1 MYSDSPNANGHAP
14 SRPSGSHYSSGHSQK
29 RRATMPDEQNFNP
42 SVPPLGDPNLW
53 YYPSQGYSSDEDEM
67 YGPALQGGNWGRK
80 TTKGASWM
88 RKGKVTPWGPGCGE
102 WEADERA
109 RKRLKLML
117 PQPRRSPSPP
127 RIPHLERSPSPPLT
141 SPYPPPETNHLSYS
155 SFVMD
160 KAVTHTFRSR
170 LLEELEQATNGLIEG
185 ETTLRRALGRLW
197 QVMSEDPDEKE
208 KVPVVPKR
216 EEEDETELE
225 DPRAR
230 RVARAPDLTP
240 PTHKIFLLSQPNG
253 APPGYDPDLPHFK
266 EKEMETLE
274 RSLHA
279 LRELQDDGREYMER
293 LQEIREGLGDV
304 KAQRN
309 IIWDVVRER
318 AIKELQDAAF
328 AAAGVV
334 Q

>member
-1 MYSDSPNANGHAP
+1 
-14 SRPSGSHYSSGHSQK
+14 
-29 RRATMPDEQNFNP
+29 
-42 SVPPLGDPNLW
+42 
-53 YYPSQGYSSDEDEM
+53 
-67 YGPALQGGNWGRK
+67 
-80 TTKGASWM
+80 M
-88 RKGKVTPWGPGCGE
+88 RKGKMTPWGPGMAE

-109 RKRLKLML
+109 RKRIKLML

-127 RIPHLERSPSPPLT
+127 RIPHLERSPSPPLS
-141 SPYPPPETNHLSYS
+141 SPYPPPESNHLSYS

-160 KAVTHTFRSR
+160 KSVTHTFRSR
-170 LLEELEQATNGLIEG
+170 LLDELEQATNGLIEG

-197 QVMSEDPDEKE
+197 QVMSEDPDEKG
-208 KVPVVPKR
+208 KAFVVPKR
-216 EEEDETELE
+216 EEEDDAEL

-240 PTHKIFLLSQPNG
+240 PTHKIFLSSHPNG
-253 APPGYDPDLPHFK
+253 APAGYDPDATHFK
-266 EKEMETLE
+266 EKQMETLE
-274 RSLHA
+274 KSLA
-279 LRELQDDGREYMER
+279 TLRELQDDGREYVER